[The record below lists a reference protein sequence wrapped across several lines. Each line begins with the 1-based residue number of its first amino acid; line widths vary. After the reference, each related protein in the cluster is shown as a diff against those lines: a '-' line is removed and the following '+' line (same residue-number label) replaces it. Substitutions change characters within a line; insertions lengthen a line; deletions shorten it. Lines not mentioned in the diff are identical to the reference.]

1 MALSDELAGWLEGL
15 AQRLDALS
23 EWSQRSIL
31 LAELI
36 QELDSEAAST
46 AFSRSIAATFVLR
59 TQSATVVAESA
70 LLASLK
76 SVWPAEHRARVRE
89 AAAAADEGLTLRFLV
104 AGDEH
109 LITATSDDDLPLP
122 DYGDD
127 RPLTL
132 GERKSLARRPSRE
145 IIERAMLDPDSS
157 VAIKLLANPKLTE
170 EDVMRMAARRPGPPS
185 VLAEIALHPR
195 WRRRRRVIL
204 ALVYNSYLPT
214 WYGLS
219 LLPWLDSREAT
230 EVAADPRLETEIRQG
245 VEDLLKID
253 RHDTQLF

>member
-1 MALSDELAGWLEGL
+1 MGSTDELTGWLGRL
-15 AQRLDALS
+15 AQRLEALG
-23 EWSQRSIL
+23 EWHQRSIL
-31 LAELI
+31 FAEQIL
-36 QELDSEAAST
+36 ELDFEAAST
-46 AFSRSIAATFVLR
+46 AFARSIAATFVQR
-59 TQSATVVAESA
+59 TQPATVIAESA
-70 LLASLK
+70 LLAALTSI
-76 SVWPAEHRARVRE
+76 WTAEHRARVRE
-89 AAAAADEGLTLRFLV
+89 AAAAADESLTLRFLV
-104 AGDEH
+104 AGDDH
-109 LITATSDDDLPLP
+109 LLLETSDDDLTTP

-145 IIERAMLDPDSS
+145 IVERAMLDPDSS
-157 VAIKLLANPKLTE
+157 VATNLLANPKLTE

-214 WYGLS
+214 WHGLS

-230 EVAADPRLETEIRQG
+230 EVAADSRLETEIRHG
-245 VEDLLKID
+245 VEDLLRIK
-253 RHDTQLF
+253 RSETQLF